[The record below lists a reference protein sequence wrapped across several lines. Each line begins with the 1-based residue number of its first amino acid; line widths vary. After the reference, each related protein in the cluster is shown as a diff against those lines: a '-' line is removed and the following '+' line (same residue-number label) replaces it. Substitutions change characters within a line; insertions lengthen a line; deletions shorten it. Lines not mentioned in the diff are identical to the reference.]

1 MRIKAGLAEKVVF
14 ELPSVGG
21 EREEADV
28 WRDSIPGRGNSKC
41 GSLEVDVC
49 TCGMVQGQHG

>member
-49 TCGMVQGQHG
+49 TCGMV